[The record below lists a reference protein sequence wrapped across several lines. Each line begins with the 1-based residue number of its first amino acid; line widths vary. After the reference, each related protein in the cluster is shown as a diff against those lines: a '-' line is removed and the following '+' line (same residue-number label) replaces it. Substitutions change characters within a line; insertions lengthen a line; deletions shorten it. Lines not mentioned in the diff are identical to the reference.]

1 MRQELDTHVSVRQAI
16 CEAPF
21 RTPQFAVLRQS
32 SLRFLGVQGMTQNAH
47 GRSTILLT
55 IRRGAIWRY
64 AELYGSHNVR
74 RNEAKKRASHGWG
87 QKARPHR
94 TT

>member
-32 SLRFLGVQGMTQNAH
+32 SLRFLGVQGM
-47 GRSTILLT
+47 GFSKGWDL
-55 IRRGAIWRY
+55 
-64 AELYGSHNVR
+64 AELSGMR
-74 RNEAKKRASHGWG
+74 RRHFGTDQDQRADHPLS
-87 QKARPHR
+87 RPG
-94 TT
+94 